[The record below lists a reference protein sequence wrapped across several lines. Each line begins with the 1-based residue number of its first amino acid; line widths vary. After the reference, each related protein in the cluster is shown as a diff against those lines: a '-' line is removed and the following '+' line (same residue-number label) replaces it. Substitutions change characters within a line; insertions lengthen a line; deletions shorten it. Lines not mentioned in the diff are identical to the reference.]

1 MNILNPFQMND
12 WEIFKFLNVIIL
24 FQLLILI
31 IFTID
36 TLIIHI
42 PIIREIIGFIY
53 LTFIPG
59 ILTLRILK
67 IHEIGNI
74 ETLLYSVGL
83 SLTILMITGFIMNF
97 IYPMFGIL
105 KPISLYYLLI
115 TISGLVTILIVLSYK
130 IDKNY
135 LTKPPY
141 IKIPSK
147 ALFIILIPFFAIFG
161 SYMVNVY
168 DNNVF
173 LLVLILIISLIAILA
188 VFDIVPE
195 YLYPLTIFIIA
206 ISLLYHNSLISI
218 YLTGWDIHME
228 YYLSNL
234 VVTNSYWNP
243 NIPIQYNAMLSLV
256 MIAPIMSIITGMEV
270 TMVFK
275 IIYPF
280 IFALVPLGLYKV
292 FQRQTNE
299 KVAFL
304 SCFFFVSL
312 FTYYVEMTALARQE
326 IAEFFLVLLLTIM
339 ISRSIDSFKKSI
351 LFASFAFS
359 IIVSHYGL
367 SLIFMVYIIS
377 AWLILFVMDKPLFKK
392 LDPFPKYK
400 LSALQLINLNFALIF
415 VAYSFTWYMYISDS
429 YTFNIF
435 VKICKSFFGSLFI
448 NFLNFEFG
456 QGFQIMTSEML
467 SPIHLIG
474 KYTHVI
480 SQLFI
485 LIGFTGLI
493 LKINK
498 MNFKKD
504 FFPLALISLILLFL
518 SISVPNFANALNT
531 SRIYQISLIFLA
543 PFSIIGGIIVLKNIF
558 EFKLSK
564 INDFRINSLKN
575 TINNSFK
582 ISWDDKKSLRYLK
595 IISIFL
601 VVFLLFN
608 SGFIYEITNDYP
620 TSYSISQNTLRNSK
634 DVQDRGQLYVNL
646 NTFTQ
651 DKIAASWF
659 SKKTETGSNNWI
671 YTDVISTQLLLEY
684 GIGKIHGYGITLNT
698 STIIMPGS
706 YVFLGYANTIGNVM
720 RIPKPFD
727 TKSQYNFNDFNLIYS
742 NGADEIY
749 LRNN

>member
-1 MNILNPFQMND
+1 MND
-12 WEIFKFLNVIIL
+12 WEMTKFLKFIIS

-31 IFTID
+31 ISSLDTFVID
-36 TLIIHI
+36 I

-59 ILTLRILK
+59 ILILRILK

-97 IYPMFGIL
+97 IYPLLGIL

-115 TISGLVTILIVLSYK
+115 TISGLVTVLIGLSYI
-130 IDKNY
+130 IDKNF
-135 LTKPPY
+135 LAKPSN
-141 IKIPSK
+141 IKIPPK
-147 ALFIILIPFFAIFG
+147 GLFIALIPFLAIFG
-161 SYMVNVY
+161 TYMVNFY
-168 DNNVF
+168 NSNIL
-173 LLVLILIISLIAILA
+173 LLVLIFGISLIVILA
-188 VFDIVPE
+188 VFDKIPK

-218 YLTGWDIHME
+218 HLTGWDIHME

-234 VVTNSYWNP
+234 VVNNSYWNP
-243 NIPIQYNAMLSLV
+243 NVPTQYNAMLSLV
-256 MIAPIMSIITGMEV
+256 MIAPIMSIITGMDV
-270 TMVFK
+270 TMVLK

-292 FQRQTNE
+292 FQSQTNE

-312 FTYYVEMTALARQE
+312 FIFYTEMTALARQE
-326 IAEFFLVLLLTIM
+326 IAELFLVLILALM
-339 ISRSIDSFKKSI
+339 INRSINRFKKSI

-367 SLIFMVYIIS
+367 SFIFMVYLIT
-377 AWLILFVMDKPLFKK
+377 AWLILFVMDKSLFKK
-392 LDPFPKYK
+392 FDPFPGYK
-400 LSALQLINLNFALIF
+400 LSSQMFNLNFAFLFI
-415 VAYSFTWYMYISDS
+415 AYTFTWYMYTSDA

-435 VKICKSFFGSLFI
+435 VKICKNFLGNLFI

-456 QGFQIMTSEML
+456 KGLQIVTSEIS
-467 SPIHLIG
+467 SPIHIMG
-474 KYTHVI
+474 KFIHVI

-485 LIGFTGLI
+485 LIGFTGLMF
-493 LKINK
+493 KINK
-498 MNFKKD
+498 MKFKKD
-504 FFPLALISLILLFL
+504 FFPLVLISLIILLL
-518 SISVPNFANALNT
+518 SIAVPNFANILNT
-531 SRIYQISLIFLA
+531 TRLYHISLIFLA
-543 PFSIIGGIIVLKNIF
+543 PFVIIGGIIVLKNIL

-564 INDFRINSLKN
+564 INDFRKNSWKN

-582 ISWDDKKSLRYLK
+582 ISGEDKKSSRYLK
-595 IISIFL
+595 TMSIFV
-601 VVFLLFN
+601 VVFFLFN
-608 SGFIYEITNDYP
+608 SGFIYEIINDHP
-620 TSYSISQNTLRNSK
+620 TSYSISQNNLRNSNNA
-634 DVQDRGQLYVNL
+634 QDRGQLYGNL

-651 DKIAASWF
+651 DKFAASWF
-659 SKKTETGSNNWI
+659 SHKTETGPNNWI
-671 YTDVISTQLLLEY
+671 YADVISTQLLMDY

-698 STIIMPGS
+698 STIILPKT

-720 RIPKPFD
+720 LIPKAYD
-727 TKSQYNFNDFNLIYS
+727 TRSQYKFNDFNLIYS